1 MRVVY
6 AGDSF
11 GPGTLIRLVANGT
24 FEIHPPMQKPSPVAP
39 VEFDIPVGATRGGD
53 LTLTFTGPPGI
64 GSAGRGNQVAEVWL
78 MRKP

>member
-1 MRVVY
+1 
-6 AGDSF
+6 
-11 GPGTLIRLVANGT
+11 
-24 FEIHPPMQKPSPVAP
+24 MQKPSPVAP
-39 VEFDIPVGATRGGD
+39 VEFDIPPDATRGGE